1 MRCQARTTARAQGMD
16 AEATTTAAQRRRVL
30 YADGDEAARRAV
42 AAWLEAAGYEAVSA
56 ADGMSALARVAEDRI
71 DVAIL
76 HSQAPRLDGYR
87 TCALVKRHPTL
98 GHVPVIM
105 VVSDS
110 DPYALAEARVVGAGC
125 CLPLPLTEADLLAAV
140 RQSVNQGRLLAEIG
154 RDAMSATAWKEHHVR
169 EP

>member
-1 MRCQARTTARAQGMD
+1 MD
-16 AEATTTAAQRRRVL
+16 AEATTTAAHGRRVL

-42 AAWLEAAGYEAVSA
+42 AAWLETAGYEAVSA
-56 ADGMSALARVAEDRI
+56 ADGVSALARMAEDRI
-71 DVAIL
+71 DVAVL

-105 VVSDS
+105 VVSDA
-110 DPYALAEARVVGAGC
+110 DLYAPAEARVVGAC
-125 CLPLPLTEADLLAAV
+125 RCLSLPLTEADLLAAV
-140 RQSVNQGRLLAEIG
+140 RESLNEGRSLGEVG
-154 RDAMSATAWKEHHVR
+154 RGATSATAWMEHHGS